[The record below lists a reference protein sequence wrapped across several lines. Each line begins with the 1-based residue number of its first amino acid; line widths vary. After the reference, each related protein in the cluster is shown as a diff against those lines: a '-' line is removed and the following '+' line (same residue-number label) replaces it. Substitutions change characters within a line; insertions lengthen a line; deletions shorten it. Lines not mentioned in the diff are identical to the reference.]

1 MQVSDVPHVGLD
13 AEIGLR
19 VTSIDG
25 DRVTAQLPLDPRLLG
40 ASGSTHHGVLSSAIE
55 SVASIAAAAHLG
67 DSGHVVGVSNST
79 SHFRETSDGTLEV
92 VAEPVC
98 CQRDRQQ
105 WLVLITDD
113 AGELVAQGNV
123 QLVNVHDAG
132 DLGTG

>member
-19 VTSIDG
+19 VTSIG
-25 DRVTAQLPLDPRLLG
+25 QGRVTARLPLGLRLLG
-40 ASGSTHHGVLSSAIE
+40 ASGTVHHGVLSSAIE
-55 SVASIAAAAHLG
+55 SVASIAAAAQLG

-79 SHFRETSDGTLEV
+79 SYFRETSEGTLDV

-105 WLVLITDD
+105 WLVRVTDE

-132 DLGTG
+132 ELGSG